1 MQDNNDRFILQ
12 QWTGLKD
19 CEGKD
24 IYEGDIVSGICLNS
38 GPQTCVVGFGTWGI
52 FYTKVKFY
60 PCDEWENVAML
71 CQAKNKVIGNIFE
84 QSILLS

>member
-1 MQDNNDRFILQ
+1 MQ